1 MILVFKYLAIAVV
14 AYLLGAIP
22 FGLIISKRMANV
34 DIRQHGSGN
43 IGATNVFRTL
53 GTKLGILTALLDL
66 GKAAL
71 AVWLSMLIIGDDA
84 FIVAG
89 HDIHVQSAQCLAAI
103 MVMVGHNWSAYIGF
117 KGGKGVA
124 CFIGGLLV
132 INWMVALVGLAA
144 GIVVAL
150 VTRYVSLG
158 SMLASLCVLL
168 AMVVLALLA
177 VVAPLY
183 ALYGLVAAGLIIYQH
198 RTNITRLQAGTELKL
213 GDKGMKSDRL

>member
-1 MILVFKYLAIAVV
+1 VILIIKYLVIAIV

-34 DIRQHGSGN
+34 DIRRHGSGN

-53 GTKLGILTALLDL
+53 GTRLGLITALLDM

-84 FIVAG
+84 FMVAG
-89 HDIHVQSAQCLAAI
+89 RDIHVQFAQCLAAI
-103 MVMVGHNWSAYIGF
+103 MVMVGHNWSVYIGF

-132 INWMVALVGLAA
+132 INWLVALIGIAA
-144 GIVVAL
+144 GITVAL
-150 VTRYVSLG
+150 TTRYVSLG

-168 AMVVLALLA
+168 AMVILALLA
-177 VVAPLY
+177 IVAPLY
-183 ALYGLVAAGLIIYQH
+183 TIYGLVAAGLIIYQH
-198 RTNITRLQAGTELKL
+198 RSNIIRLHDGTELKL
-213 GDKGMKSDRL
+213 GKRAGSANP